1 MKKLKNKFILGVIFL
16 IALILFSQIYIA
28 FSHANIDTNS
38 YLTLLKGNGTLN
50 EWTLDTEKKYLL
62 SSGDKIRIIGDS
74 SLGLIEW
81 WDGSL
86 TRLWWNT
93 KISIEQNQIS
103 RDYTNINISF
113 ELIAGKTWSNVVSFI
128 GEGSS
133 FTQKFDGIEAGVRG
147 TIFDVDLTQDFIHVT
162 DHQVTLS
169 NEQGETI
176 TITEGNALQIS
187 SFSFIELLDFLQSIQ
202 DSTWKKLN
210 EDFDAEYFK
219 ELKKELSKSIEERNP
234 FLFILEWFSPKYRI
248 LYELDTADQY
258 VKVEKLLIKV
268 SDSKKE
274 SVYKAVLSRY
284 QDVNFITSR
293 DYEMYKRKVFYKKA
307 LIYLADDYDK
317 EALVRSSA
325 YDLQDIL
332 QSGNNDLISE
342 TLWFLLEQKET
353 LSRIDTS
360 FLQEDFS
367 LLPEWL
373 KAQFQNDF
381 SDIGDMFDIDFQS
394 IPVKPQEI
402 LDNIDKGIQNFL
414 DENAGALIEKFAQ

>member
-1 MKKLKNKFILGVIFL
+1 M
-16 IALILFSQIYIA
+16 
-28 FSHANIDTNS
+28 
-38 YLTLLKGNGTLN
+38 
-50 EWTLDTEKKYLL
+50 
-62 SSGDKIRIIGDS
+62 
-74 SLGLIEW
+74 
-81 WDGSL
+81 
-86 TRLWWNT
+86 
-93 KISIEQNQIS
+93 
-103 RDYTNINISF
+103 
-113 ELIAGKTWSNVVSFI
+113 VSFI

-342 TLWFLLEQKET
+342 TL
-353 LSRIDTS
+353 
-360 FLQEDFS
+360 
-367 LLPEWL
+367 
-373 KAQFQNDF
+373 
-381 SDIGDMFDIDFQS
+381 
-394 IPVKPQEI
+394 
-402 LDNIDKGIQNFL
+402 
-414 DENAGALIEKFAQ
+414 

>member
-1 MKKLKNKFILGVIFL
+1 
-16 IALILFSQIYIA
+16 
-28 FSHANIDTNS
+28 
-38 YLTLLKGNGTLN
+38 
-50 EWTLDTEKKYLL
+50 
-62 SSGDKIRIIGDS
+62 
-74 SLGLIEW
+74 
-81 WDGSL
+81 
-86 TRLWWNT
+86 
-93 KISIEQNQIS
+93 
-103 RDYTNINISF
+103 
-113 ELIAGKTWSNVVSFI
+113 VVSFI

-342 TLWFLLEQKET
+342 TL
-353 LSRIDTS
+353 
-360 FLQEDFS
+360 
-367 LLPEWL
+367 
-373 KAQFQNDF
+373 
-381 SDIGDMFDIDFQS
+381 
-394 IPVKPQEI
+394 
-402 LDNIDKGIQNFL
+402 
-414 DENAGALIEKFAQ
+414 